1 MSKKSSFDISGLEKL
16 QKKFDKLSKTN
27 PIPLNDLFTKNFISK
42 YTNFSNSDE
51 FFNACN
57 IHTDEDLKQI
67 SDNELNNLVSKFT
80 KFNSWQEMIDTSVS
94 EYMKKQLT

>member
-16 QKKFDKLSKTN
+16 QKKFDILTKTN
-27 PIPLNDLFTKNFISK
+27 PIPLSELFTKTFISK